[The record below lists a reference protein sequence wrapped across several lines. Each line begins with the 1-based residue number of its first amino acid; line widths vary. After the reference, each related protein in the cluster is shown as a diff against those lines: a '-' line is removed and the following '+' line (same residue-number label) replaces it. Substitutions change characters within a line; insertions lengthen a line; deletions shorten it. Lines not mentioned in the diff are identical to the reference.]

1 MDTIWAIFSLPKIWL
16 LIALM
21 FIFGLIRH
29 RVPVLAILIVTVF
42 LAAAIGLSDFIAS
55 GIIKPY
61 CERLRPSHYVD
72 GYRGGQFGFVS
83 SHAATS
89 FSAFTFVSLLYRRKK
104 VTYPLLLFTIFI
116 CYSRI
121 YLGVHYPG
129 DILGGVLVGATVGTT
144 SYYGL
149 VFTHRRINSLPSYSL
164 VAQTSNYLFYS
175 LLVTFSFPILM
186 GITHF

>member
-1 MDTIWAIFSLPKIWL
+1 MAPYSVNVYLWFDTPSCAS
-16 LIALM
+16 ASD
-21 FIFGLIRH
+21 
-29 RVPVLAILIVTVF
+29 TNCYSF

-61 CERLRPSHYVD
+61 CERLRPSHCVAICGMLHYVD
-72 GYRGGQFGFVS
+72 GYRGGQLGFVS